1 MDNEDLVIIKL
12 LESPKT
18 PENFLLLKSFLQLLC
33 ITNLETH
40 FYVTFFTSPLKTILF
55 LTTII

>member
-18 PENFLLLKSFLQLLC
+18 PENILLLKSFLQLLC
-33 ITNLETH
+33 ITYLETH
-40 FYVTFFTSPLKTILF
+40 FYVTFFTFPLKTTLF